1 MEVETVDAAQRI
13 YYRYQAIAGNARTV
27 DVVQPSW
34 TYTINFQAL
43 MKRKV
48 SALTVTKTRPGFK
61 SAAAVEWLK
70 LEIFFFFF

>member
-13 YYRYQAIAGNARTV
+13 YCRYQAIAGNARTA

-48 SALTVTKTRPGFK
+48 SALTVTAAETRPGFK

-70 LEIFFFFF
+70 LEIFF